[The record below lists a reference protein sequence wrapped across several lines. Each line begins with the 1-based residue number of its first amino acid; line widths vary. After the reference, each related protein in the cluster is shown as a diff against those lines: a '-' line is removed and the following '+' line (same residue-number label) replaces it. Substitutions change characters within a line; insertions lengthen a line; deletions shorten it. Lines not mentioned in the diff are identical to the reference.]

1 VLEIKTMK
9 TCVKCGQELT
19 DNALFCH
26 TCGEKQV
33 SENKKCSN
41 CGTPIEWGVFCPN
54 CGTKNEF
61 PNKVNES
68 KIKKIA
74 HKIKPNYSMVGFVLF
89 FIVVSLAYWI
99 PIIKLE
105 WSNKAPYNMNWYD
118 ALEYCRNLDEG
129 GHRDWRL
136 PTISELRTLIQ
147 NCPATMTGGEC
158 RVTDSCLSSSECW
171 NDACSGCDFNSSGK
185 YSKLGDIGWFWSSST
200 LSDSAGNAWYVL
212 FSLGYVNDGYK
223 TGNGSVRCVR

>member
-1 VLEIKTMK
+1 MK

-74 HKIKPNYSMVGFVLF
+74 KKIKMNHSIIGITGLVLF
-89 FIVVSLAYWI
+89 FLVVPLASWLFI
-99 PIIKLE
+99 TKLE
-105 WSNKAPYNMNWYD
+105 WSNEAYKMNWYD

-129 GHRDWRL
+129 GHSDWRL

-147 NCPATMTGGEC
+147 NCPNTETGGEC
-158 RVTDSCLSSSECW
+158 GVTDSCLSYSECR
-171 NDACSGCDFNSSGK
+171 NDACEGCDFNPSGK
-185 YSKLGDIGWFWSSST
+185 YSKLGDISWFWSSST
-200 LSDSAGNAWYVL
+200 KSGNTDYAWYVN
-212 FSLGYVNDGYK
+212 FYYGYVFNYYK
-223 TGNGSVRCVR
+223 TYNYNVRCVR

>member
-1 VLEIKTMK
+1 MK

-118 ALEYCRNLDEG
+118 ALEYCLYLDEG

-147 NCPATMTGGEC
+147 NCPATETGGEC
-158 RVTDSCLSSSECW
+158 GVTDSCLSFSECR
-171 NDACSGCDFNSSGK
+171 NDDACFGCDNDNYDTGK
-185 YSKLGDIGWFWSSST
+185 YSKLGDSFSSFWSSSVHSDN
-200 LSDSAGNAWYVL
+200 SDSAWLVC
-212 FSLGYVNDGYK
+212 F
-223 TGNGSVRCVR
+223 TNGLVSHYNKYNTFSVRCVR